1 MRFTAEILDDIRSR
15 VPVSQVAGRRVSLVR
30 AGREWKGLSP
40 FQHERTPS
48 FCVNDR
54 KRFYHCFSSGR
65 HGDVFTFLM
74 ETEGLTFP
82 EAVEA
87 LAAEAGVELPAGPAE
102 GYVGRSRR
110 RDLLDA
116 LEAAQAFFRSR
127 LEDEEGCDARSFLDR
142 RGIDEAA
149 RARFGIG
156 YAPAGWNDLRDH
168 LLGLG
173 FDDETLADAGL
184 VGTGAADLSEFD
196 RFRDRI
202 MLPIADGLGRTIGFG
217 ARALTDHVAPK
228 YLNSPDTPVFRKG
241 QVLYNLAAA
250 KAAPKESGPLVVVE
264 GYLDVTA
271 LDGAD
276 RRRTVST
283 MGTALTREQIALAWR
298 LDDEPV
304 LCFDGDA
311 AGARAAER
319 AVDVVLEALEP
330 GRSVRI
336 ARLPDR
342 QDPDALVQA
351 GRIDDFDVAIA
362 EAQPLVDV
370 LWQRE
375 TARRSVDT
383 PERAAAVEA
392 SLRSALARI
401 RHPVVRRHYESEIG
415 SRLGEAARF
424 PIVDAIRTDPF
435 EAAAIALLEARPDL
449 IVPYGEVLRRL
460 GLLTGDGQ
468 LPGYDPGAV
477 PAEDGWAAIPGADPV
492 LVDALLTELVRVL
505 RQRSVARVEE
515 TLDAAFRPVPPAAPG
530 HVQQPRWQSRLAG

>member
-1 MRFTAEILDDIRSR
+1 MRFTPEILDEIRSR

-87 LAAEAGVELPAGPAE
+87 LAAEAGIELPAGPAE
-102 GYVGRSRR
+102 GYLGRSRR
-110 RDLLDA
+110 RDVLDA
-116 LEAAQAFFRSR
+116 LEAARTFFRGR
-127 LEDEEGCDARSFLDR
+127 LEDEEGRDARSFLDR

-156 YAPAGWNDLRDH
+156 YAPAGWDDLRDH

-173 FDDETLADAGL
+173 FDDETLAEAGL

-217 ARALTDHVAPK
+217 ARALTDEGAPK
-228 YLNSPDTPVFRKG
+228 YLNSPDTPAFRKG
-241 QVLYNLAAA
+241 QVLYNLSAARM
-250 KAAPKESGPLVVVE
+250 APKDYGPLVVVE
-264 GYLDVTA
+264 GYLDVVA

-298 LDDEPV
+298 IDDEPV

-311 AGARAAER
+311 AGLRAADR
-319 AVDVVLEALEP
+319 AIDVVLEALEP

-336 ARLPDR
+336 ARLSDR
-342 QDPDALVQA
+342 QDPDALVQT
-351 GRIDDFDVAIA
+351 GRIDEFDVAIA
-362 EAQPLVDV
+362 EAHPLVDA
-370 LWQRE
+370 LWHRE
-375 TARRSVDT
+375 TSGRAADT

-401 RHPVVRRHYESEIG
+401 RDPIVRRHYEIEIG

-424 PIVDAIRTDPF
+424 PTVDAIRTDPF
-435 EAAAIALLEARPDL
+435 EASAIALLEAWPDL
-449 IVPYGEVLRRL
+449 RVPYGGMLRRL
-460 GLLTGDGQ
+460 GLLSGDGQ
-468 LPGYDPGAV
+468 LPGYDAGAV
-477 PAEDGWAAIPGADPV
+477 PVEDGWAAIPGADPV
-492 LVDALLTELVRVL
+492 LVDALLAELLRVL

-515 TLDAAFRPVPPAAPG
+515 MLDAAFRPCPLAGTRPA
-530 HVQQPRWQSRLAG
+530 QPSRWQARLAG